1 VEADIGY
8 CQAVRSGNRLYISGT
23 VGQGEMPAAVQSVY
37 ERLRQTLEAN
47 GLTFANVVKENV
59 FTTDLDAF
67 KASKDIRKAF
77 YGSSP
82 PAATWVQVQRL
93 FLPSF
98 VLEVEL
104 IAEYQR

>member
-1 VEADIGY
+1 MKTRLVLCLALSATACSATPSQPRHSCFHALEAVEADI
-8 CQAVRSGNRLYISGT
+8 V
-23 VGQGEMPAAVQSVY
+23 
-37 ERLRQTLEAN
+37 
-47 GLTFANVVKENV
+47 NV

-77 YGSSP
+77 YSSSL

-104 IAEYQR
+104 IAEYPK